1 MLYSIAHE
9 WDFELNTTR
18 EIPYLQAA
26 LYYFGYLINT
36 VALSWREKSI
46 LWTNENKRIDNPR
59 IKSVKCLGDQAQY
72 GKKLWITTN
81 NNRRHFQYKK
91 LSVIDFY
98 ITSTNLSAA
107 LLKLARGK
115 SLQLHSGLNVN
126 LKKLRL
132 LSIHIFRL
140 LFFLVTYSFRW
151 VCRHAGM
158 LPKIVKSATSL
169 M

>member
-1 MLYSIAHE
+1 MEYNNGTRRYGISFRVLYSIAHE

-36 VALSWREKSI
+36 VALSWREKST
-46 LWTNENKRIDNPR
+46 LWTNENKRIDNPQ
-59 IKSVKCLGDQAQY
+59 IKVPWRSSSIW
-72 GKKLWITTN
+72 KKNCESLQN

-126 LKKLRL
+126 LKN
-132 LSIHIFRL
+132 
-140 LFFLVTYSFRW
+140 W
-151 VCRHAGM
+151 GC
-158 LPKIVKSATSL
+158 
-169 M
+169 